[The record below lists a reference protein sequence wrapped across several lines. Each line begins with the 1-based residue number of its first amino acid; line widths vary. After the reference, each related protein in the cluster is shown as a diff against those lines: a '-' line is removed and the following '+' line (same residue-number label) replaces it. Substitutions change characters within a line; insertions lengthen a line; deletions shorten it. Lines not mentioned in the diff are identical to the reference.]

1 MEQLG
6 QEPPPP
12 SATTYRAGRRG
23 RRGADRAAG
32 TGRRPRRWLRRILPA
47 LLVVVVLLVAGAAAL
62 YLWAG
67 GQVRHVP
74 AIGTYPGR
82 PAAGAGTNWLL
93 VGSDSRAGLTAQQ
106 RKELHVG
113 NDGGRNTDTVMV
125 LHTGVHGP
133 SLVSLPRDSY
143 VPVPGH
149 GRRKINEAY
158 ADGGPQLLT
167 RTVEQATGLRI
178 ERYAEVNFLGLVQ
191 VVDALGGVRICPEKP
206 LKDARSGADFR
217 AGCQHVDGR
226 QGLAYA
232 RARYSD
238 PQGDLGRV
246 KRQRQLMAAVAD
258 RMLGTGMLLHPSRPV
273 PVARTTLAAI
283 RVDDG
288 AGMRQLWDLG
298 WSMRKITGGAG
309 RAVTVPVARPGV
321 SVSGAGD
328 VLLWDTPRARLLF
341 QALRRDDPIPTSVTN

>member
-12 SATTYRAGRRG
+12 AATTYRAGRHGG
-23 RRGADRAAG
+23 RG
-32 TGRRPRRWLRRILPA
+32 TGRRRRRWLRRTLLA
-47 LLVVVVLLVAGAAAL
+47 LLVVVVLLVAGGVTA
-62 YLWAG
+62 YVWAG
-67 GQVRHVP
+67 GQVRHVA

-93 VGSDSRAGLTAQQ
+93 VGSDSRAGLTPRQ

-113 NDGGRNTDTVMV
+113 NGGGRNTDTVMV
-125 LHTGVHGP
+125 LHTGGHGP
-133 SLVSLPRDSY
+133 YLVSLPRDSY

-158 ADGGPQLLT
+158 ADGGPRLLT

-178 ERYAEVNFLGLVQ
+178 DRYAEVNFLGLVQ

-206 LKDARSGADFR
+206 LKDAKSGADFR
-217 AGCQHVDGR
+217 AGCQQVDGR
-226 QGLAYA
+226 RGLAYA

-238 PQGDLGRV
+238 PEGDLGRV

-258 RMLGTGMLLHPSRPV
+258 RMLSTDMLRHPSRPA
-273 PVARTTLAAI
+273 PVVRTTLAAI
-283 RVDDG
+283 RVDEG
-288 AGMRQLWDLG
+288 AGIRQLWDLG
-298 WSMRKITGGAG
+298 WSMRKITGENG

-321 SVSGAGD
+321 NVSGAGD
-328 VLLWDTPRARLLF
+328 VLMWDEAKARQLF
-341 QALRRDDPIPTSVTN
+341 QALRKGDPIPTSVTN

>member
-12 SATTYRAGRRG
+12 SVPADRAGRCGG
-23 RRGADRAAG
+23 RRAG
-32 TGRRPRRWLRRILPA
+32 GSGRRRRRWLRRTLLA
-47 LLVVVVLLVAGAAAL
+47 LLVVVVLLVAGGVAA
-62 YLWAG
+62 YRWAG
-67 GQVRHVP
+67 GQVRHVA
-74 AIGTYPGR
+74 AIGAYPGR

-93 VGSDSRAGLTAQQ
+93 VGSDSRAGLTPQQ

-113 NDGGRNTDTVMV
+113 NGGGRNTDTVMV
-125 LHTGVHGP
+125 LHTGARGP

-143 VPVPGH
+143 VTVPGH
-149 GRRKINEAY
+149 GRRKINGAY
-158 ADGGPQLLT
+158 AAGGPQLLT

-206 LKDARSGADFR
+206 LKDAESGADFR
-217 AGCQHVDGR
+217 AGCQQVDGR

-246 KRQRQLMAAVAD
+246 KRQRQLMGAVAD
-258 RMLGTGMLLHPSRPV
+258 RMLSTEMLRHPSRPA
-273 PVARTTLAAI
+273 PVVRTTLAAI

-288 AGMRQLWDLG
+288 AGIRQLVELG
-298 WSMRKITGGAG
+298 RSLRKITGGAG

-328 VLLWDTPRARLLF
+328 VLMWDEPKARLLF
-341 QALRRDDPIPTSVTN
+341 DALRKDDPIPTSVIN